1 MWPLLT
7 VATPHTRHETLL
19 YRDPL
24 PPLVTSGGKDW
35 KPVQTCSLE
44 ETHPQNLVLTS
55 GGY

>member
-7 VATPHTRHETLL
+7 VATPHIRHEALL